1 MFYDWILAGWG
12 AVTKITD
19 SYLRMIVDTYHFI
32 CRSRFCQKCY
42 QYHFSGTFRSQK
54 WPYHRKLWF
63 GCSACQKLRFMNTNN
78 ISKDGRLYVA
88 ACRVID
94 NFRYEHIS
102 KKPQN
107 HVFSKSLLFQ
117 MLNMP
122 KKSFWNVF
130 QCFQTSTSLKSQKR
144 AKIFQ
149 KMPTLQHMQYGTL
162 FEEDNFP
169 CINLPF
175 FSTFSLSQ
183 S

>member
-1 MFYDWILAGWG
+1 MWGGGG

-19 SYLRMIVDTYHFI
+19 SYLRMIVDTYYFI
-32 CRSRFCQKCY
+32 WRSRFCQKCY
-42 QYHFSGTFRSQK
+42 QYHFSGTFRSWK
-54 WPYHRKLWF
+54 STFDCHPRF

-107 HVFSKSLLFQ
+107 HVFSKSVLFQ
-117 MLNMP
+117 MLDMS
-122 KKSFWNVF
+122 KKSFWNFF

-144 AKIFQ
+144 AKNFQ

-162 FEEDNFP
+162 FEEDNFL

-175 FSTFSLSQ
+175 FPLF
-183 S
+183 

>member
-19 SYLRMIVDTYHFI
+19 SYLRMIVDTYYFI

-42 QYHFSGTFRSQK
+42 QYHFSGTFRSWK
-54 WPYHRKLWF
+54 STFDCHPHF

-94 NFRYEHIS
+94 KFRYEHIS

-117 MLNMP
+117 MS
-122 KKSFWNVF
+122 KKSFWN
-130 QCFQTSTSLKSQKR
+130 
-144 AKIFQ
+144 
-149 KMPTLQHMQYGTL
+149 
-162 FEEDNFP
+162 
-169 CINLPF
+169 F
-175 FSTFSLSQ
+175 FSVSRHLLH
-183 S
+183 